1 MRTSSLCNPCWIFW
15 IQWESL
21 IRKEMRIKLKY
32 DPREQFTV
40 VQLTL
45 STQSSQSESLSSA
58 AGSVAIVE
66 SVWMTNKALQHH
78 LLKHFV
84 LSKDGLFG
92 NVKPCVWDAKVA
104 TYFCRGQRGGVEIN
118 NDRNIYSLQSGAS
131 CNALSASLP
140 HFRFPSV
147 SCPPTPPPPF
157 LLLLVWMSLTQ
168 SPAVCALPSSISAFY
183 DCYLHFILRTV

>member
-84 LSKDGLFG
+84 LSKDGLFR

-147 SCPPTPPPPF
+147 SCPPTLPPPF